1 MTRFYFW
8 QILEEESIM
17 GKHGILGGS
26 LIMGI
31 CLLLLLG
38 GCGQQDTVKEKDNNL
53 ESVLPEATTDRN
65 DDYMLK
71 QERTKKPAQKSIVS
85 NSVDTL
91 QYTITPMD
99 HSLMDANG
107 QRAIHVVYD
116 LIEVSGAPG
125 ADRINTIITGNYHDY
140 FVPSMPELEKY
151 VGGPGSG
158 SLYDYFKASVSYNK
172 NGIFSARLDYEYNF
186 GGVNMYGTCPYNFD
200 ITSGADLYLSD
211 VLPNV
216 DEATLVNTAK
226 DRLIDYAEKNRME
239 YEGVI
244 SDIYA
249 RFADTYTT
257 SDTLPFYIAEDGECI
272 LCFDKYD
279 LTYGAAGEFI
289 VPTGLYVTVE

>member
-1 MTRFYFW
+1 
-8 QILEEESIM
+8 M
-17 GKHGILGGS
+17 GKRGIVGGS
-26 LIMGI
+26 LVVGL
-31 CLLLLLG
+31 CLLLFLG
-38 GCGQQDTVKEKDNNL
+38 GCGNQASDSEHEEKR
-53 ESVLPEATTDRN
+53 ESALPEASANMVDTHQTTEQKN
-65 DDYMLK
+65 
-71 QERTKKPAQKSIVS
+71 QKPATKSVIS
-85 NSVDTL
+85 KSVERL
-91 QYTITPMD
+91 NYTITPMD
-99 HSLMDANG
+99 HSLMDENG
-107 QRAIHVVYD
+107 ELAIRVVYD

-125 ADRINTIITGNYHDY
+125 ADRINTIVTGNYHDY
-140 FVPSMPELEKY
+140 FVPSMPELEQY

-158 SLYDYFKASVSYNK
+158 SLYDYFKADVTYNM

-186 GGVNMYGTCPYNFD
+186 GGVHMYGTCPYNFD
-200 ITSGADLYLSD
+200 ITSGADLHLRD
-211 VLPNV
+211 VVTNV
-216 DEATLVNTAK
+216 NEDAILRTAK
-226 DRLIDYAEKNRME
+226 SCLVDFAKENRDE